1 MLYTMLYP
9 DCLHLYRGPLL
20 ESQDLEISGD
30 GGPRKYWGPL
40 LEPSDLEI
48 SEIGPPFWGSKSV
61 LLPVDCCILSIFAI
75 LLAISSIR
83 HV

>member
-1 MLYTMLYP
+1 MLYTMLYSIK
-9 DCLHLYRGPLL
+9 YWGPLL

-75 LLAISSIR
+75 LLAISGIR

>member
-1 MLYTMLYP
+1 MLYTMLYSI
-9 DCLHLYRGPLL
+9 LYWGPLL

-48 SEIGPPFWGSKSV
+48 SEIGPHFGV
-61 LLPVDCCILSIFAI
+61 
-75 LLAISSIR
+75 
-83 HV
+83 